1 MMTRHPKEFLAWIA
15 LVSAILLLGVS
26 FAIAQDTNT
35 GNAQKN
41 KNTIS
46 IKITKKE
53 NGKTIK
59 IDTTLDVNDEA
70 EIEKLL
76 EQLEI
81 ENHFSTN
88 TPKAPGSP
96 NSTHYQNRRHH
107 IVMNYDDKH
116 LSEKEQDEIEKA
128 MEQAMADAKESIEA
142 AKQALHDIHIEIN
155 SSDTNSFNFS
165 FEMPEIPEM
174 PDIPNWPHQPDP
186 CRSGPVHSFSIIE
199 QFEGLDSIDDADHLI
214 FFGDEG
220 EDAPSFEKEIIGKN
234 GQKAFVFKRS
244 DSAQKNSG
252 NDRNLDGFG
261 KDEMLHLRYYPN
273 PSNGKFDLVFNLST
287 KADTEIRIFDP
298 NGKEIYNEKRKD
310 FSGEYSHQL
319 DISEHGRG
327 TYILKISQG
336 DKSVSKKVIVE

>member
-35 GNAQKN
+35 NNAQKK

-107 IVMNYDDKH
+107 IVMNYDNKH

-128 MEQAMADAKESIEA
+128 VEHAMADAKESIEA

-220 EDAPSFEKEIIGKN
+220 EDAPVFEKEIIGKN

-244 DSAQKNSG
+244 DSAQKSRG
-252 NDRNLDGFG
+252 NDMNQDGFG

-310 FSGEYSHQL
+310 FSGEYFHQL
-319 DISEHGRG
+319 DISEHGSG

-336 DKSVSKKVIVE
+336 DKSVSKKIIVE